1 MTTATPPRR
10 ERHAVAVAAKS
21 PAPKTR
27 KRRKAKRDRSRT
39 WRILGWTFGILLAPL
54 VALYVTLLI
63 MPIPLPFVRDQAR
76 AAVMSSLPPSASLEL
91 GDMALALEGGTWPVL
106 QFTPVVYKDA
116 KSGAKVQMKAL
127 DVGFSPIRV
136 LIGQPGAT
144 ITMVGPH
151 LQVNQDLL
159 GPRLANFAIQSDPK
173 SDRTI
178 VRVQEGEDRF
188 PSIGISAGG
197 LSVHGNMPGGTEGP
211 GLRSDN
217 DWLIYNLEATE
228 QSLGDI
234 VTQAQAGRFSRL
246 TIRDGVMD
254 MNDAVYGVLRQFTN
268 ISLDV
273 SPGVDGKQTVGK
285 FSVDFGGQT
294 MQGDVTR
301 KVETDGTV
309 KLSSNITGMDFAS
322 FMPFINDPDSSV
334 GIVGQGALSIDVDFD
349 GSTGKVTD
357 GVFHVDMTGTDLRL
371 NDDRFP
377 IATSIEEIN
386 WDPKKAQ
393 FTLNDSE
400 LKIGQSSAT
409 VSGIFVLGLD
419 DQYGPTVGMSIKA
432 KDVDLHPNDLGEA
445 AQPFDQMSFSGWSA
459 PLYGA
464 LGIDQMEA
472 TKGNARITTRG
483 RVDMLR
489 KGLGFDLHVAGSGV
503 SADDLKRLWPY
514 FLSRSS
520 RDWFVKNV
528 KDGTVESADMQFSF
542 PVGTVAMKGEEKP
555 IPQNAISIDMVG
567 TGVKV
572 GIVDSMAP
580 VAIDGK
586 TRLQIRDGKMTVAA
600 DGVKVPTSS
609 GAITIATPAV
619 VIDSRTPETVFE
631 LSGQIKSGI
640 PALVALAKQQQ
651 PQAMQNSQLP
661 IDLAAVAGDADV
673 SLISTI
679 TLDKA
684 GALKNFDYAVNG
696 SVANFASTAPIQGH
710 QITAGQVS
718 FTASQKGYQGTGRA
732 SVDGLPADIKI
743 DGVPGQQPDVL
754 LSSTI
759 DVKDL
764 KGMGFDASNFLSG
777 QVRFV
782 AKPMPDNSIQMAVD
796 IKDAALTIKDLGISK
811 PKGVP
816 GTLEAAVHQNGG
828 VTELSQINLAFGDV
842 KLQGS
847 LEYDDKKGLQSAEFS
862 SFALSPGDQAQL
874 SLTPIRDGYAL
885 RLRGDQL
892 DLKPMLQRF
901 FGLGGGTGGPQAS
914 QFSNTTLAL
923 DLDLK
928 RALGFYKTAA
938 YNMQLALTIKGTDIQ
953 KASMQAQLGDS
964 HSVSV
969 TTNPT
974 PDGKVLS
981 VAFNDL
987 GTLLRFAGVYP
998 RVEGGEGSLVMTTN
1012 AAQKVDVG
1020 NFQLH
1025 NFAVVDE
1032 ANAAQI
1038 LESHQGSRDLI
1049 SRENKITFR
1058 NGRVDFIRRAD
1069 RIEVTNG
1076 MLTGDSVG
1084 GTMHGFI
1091 YTDKR
1096 QYDLAGTYVP
1106 LFGLNSV
1113 FQKLPLFGPLLG
1125 GREGEGLIGVT
1136 FAIRGSLD
1144 KPSFQINPASMLVP
1158 GAFRALFEFR
1168 ARGTPT
1174 DTPDAKPPTATTQT
1188 SP

>member
-1 MTTATPPRR
+1 MTTGTPRR
-10 ERHAVAVAAKS
+10 RAQRPSHVQPRPAAG
-21 PAPKTR
+21 TR
-27 KRRKAKRDRSRT
+27 KRRRGAKRART
-39 WRILGWTFGILLAPL
+39 LRVLGWVFGILLTPFVL
-54 VALYVTLLI
+54 LYVTLLF

-76 AAVMSSLPPSASLEL
+76 NAVMASLPPSASLEL

-159 GPRLANFAIQSDPK
+159 GPRLANFKIENDPK
-173 SDRTI
+173 SDRAI

-188 PSIGISAGG
+188 PSVGISAGG
-197 LSVHGNMPGGTEGP
+197 VSVHGVMPDGEQAP

-246 TIRDGVMD
+246 TIRDGIMD
-254 MNDAVYGVLRQFTN
+254 MNDAVYGVFRRFTGV
-268 ISLDV
+268 SLEV
-273 SPGVDGKQTVGK
+273 SPGVDGTQTVGK
-285 FSVDFGGQT
+285 FSADFGGQT

-301 KVETDGTV
+301 KVNPDGTV
-309 KLSSNITGMDFAS
+309 QLSSNITNIDFAS
-322 FMPFINDPDSSV
+322 FMPFVNDPDSMMGLV
-334 GIVGQGALSIDVDFD
+334 GTGAVSIDVNFD
-349 GSTGKVTD
+349 GSSGKVTD
-357 GVFHVDMTGTDLRL
+357 GVFHIDMTGMDLRI
-371 NDDRFP
+371 NEDRFP
-377 IATSIEEIN
+377 IATSIQEIK
-386 WDPKKAQ
+386 WDPAKAQ
-393 FTLNDSE
+393 FNLSDAE

-409 VSGIFVLGLD
+409 ISGIFVLGLD
-419 DQYGPTVGMSIKA
+419 EQYGPTVGMSIKA
-432 KDVDLHPNDLGEA
+432 KDVDLHPNDLGEPA
-445 AQPFDQMSFSGWSA
+445 KNFDEMSFSGWSA

-472 TKGNARITTRG
+472 VKGSAKVTTKG

-489 KGLGFDLHVAGSGV
+489 KGLGFDLHVSGSGV

-514 FLSRSS
+514 MLSRSS

-528 KDGTVESADMQFSF
+528 KDGMVESADMQFSF
-542 PVGTVAMKGEEKP
+542 PVGTVAMKGEDKP
-555 IPQNAISIDMVG
+555 IPQNGISIDMVG
-567 TGVKV
+567 TGVKL

-586 TRLQIRDGKMTVAA
+586 TRLQVRDGKVTVAA
-600 DGVKVPTSS
+600 DGANVPTSD
-609 GAITIATPAV
+609 GTIALDTPAV
-619 VIDSRTPETVFE
+619 VIDSTSPGTVFE
-631 LSGQIKSGI
+631 VSGEIKSGI

-651 PQAMQNSQLP
+651 PQAVANPQLP
-661 IDLAAVAGDADV
+661 LDLNALAGDADV
-673 SLISTI
+673 SLVSTI
-679 TLDKA
+679 TLDKT
-684 GALKNFDYAVNG
+684 GALKNLDYAVNG
-696 SVANFASTAPIQGH
+696 SVQNFASTAPVQGH
-710 QITAGQVS
+710 QITDGQLS
-718 FTASQKGYQGTGRA
+718 FTASQKGYQGAGQA
-732 SVDGLPADIKI
+732 KVDGMPADLKV
-743 DGVPGQQPDVL
+743 DGVPGGQPNLL
-754 LSSTI
+754 LSSTV
-759 DVKDL
+759 DAKDL
-764 KGMGFDASNFLSG
+764 KAVGFDASNFLSG
-777 QVRFV
+777 QIRFV
-782 AKPMPDNSIQMAVD
+782 AKPMPDNSVQMAVD

-816 GTLEAAVHQNGG
+816 GTLDAAFRQNGSIS
-828 VTELSQINLAFGDV
+828 ELSQIDLNFGDV
-842 KLQGS
+842 QLQGS

-862 SFALSPGDQAQL
+862 NFALSPGDKAQL
-874 SLTPIRDGYAL
+874 SLTPMRDGYAL

-914 QFSNTTLAL
+914 QFSQTTLAL
-923 DLDLK
+923 DMDLK

-938 YNMQLALTIKGTDIQ
+938 YNMQLSLVIKGTDIQ
-953 KASMQAQLGDS
+953 KASMQAQFGDNR
-964 HSVSV
+964 SVSV

-987 GTLLRFAGVYP
+987 GSLLRFGGVYP
-998 RVEGGEGSLVMTTN
+998 RIEGGDGSFVMSTK
-1012 AAQKVDVG
+1012 AAQQLDVG
-1020 NFQLH
+1020 SFDLH
-1025 NFAVVDE
+1025 SFAVVDE

-1049 SRENKITFR
+1049 ARQNKITFK
-1058 NGRVDFIRRAD
+1058 NGHVDFTRKGD
-1069 RIEVTNG
+1069 RIEITNG
-1076 MLTGDSVG
+1076 LLTGDSVG

-1091 YTDKR
+1091 YTNPR
-1096 QYDLAGTYVP
+1096 QYDLVGTYVP

-1113 FQKLPLFGPLLG
+1113 FQKLPLFGPILG
-1125 GREGEGLIGVT
+1125 GRNGEGLIGVT

-1144 KPSFQINPASMLVP
+1144 KPTFQINPASLLVP
-1158 GAFRALFEFR
+1158 GAFRGLFEFR
-1168 ARGTPT
+1168 ARGTPG
-1174 DTPDAKPPTATTQT
+1174 DNAPIRSPSPTIQ
-1188 SP
+1188 